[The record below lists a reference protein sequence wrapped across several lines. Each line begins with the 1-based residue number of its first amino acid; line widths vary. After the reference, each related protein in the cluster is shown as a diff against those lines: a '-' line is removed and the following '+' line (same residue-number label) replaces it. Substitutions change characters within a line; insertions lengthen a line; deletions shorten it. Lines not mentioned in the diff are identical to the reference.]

1 MGRTSVPVKAPALVV
16 RHPGAA
22 PVHLVCLVP
31 GVVWTS
37 RLGHTY
43 QIYPE
48 PIIELLP
55 DPLPRDREPWPLITP
70 GDEDWEDDQ
79 ILDDSQPGP
88 DPPRPAPPHDPDKDP
103 PPF

>member
-1 MGRTSVPVKAPALVV
+1 MT
-16 RHPGAA
+16 HPGAR

-43 QIYPE
+43 QVHPE
-48 PIIELLP
+48 PITEPLP
-55 DPLPRDREPWPLITP
+55 DPIPRDCEPWPLITP
-70 GDEDWEDDQ
+70 EDHDWEHDQ
-79 ILDDSQPGP
+79 ILEPTPPGP
-88 DPPRPAPPHDPDKDP
+88 DPPPPPAPPHDPDKDP